1 MINKRVL
8 YEDLNHLICSSFSRL
23 STKKKIAISYGGA
36 FSGIKGGPQV
46 KIGLLQ
52 NKFPEHRFFFNL
64 VYLVS
69 GALYLNKRTIDF
81 LSDKKIP
88 IVLNQNGV
96 GYPAWTKDWETI
108 NKRMSHAHAAA
119 NHIFYQSEFCKR
131 NAEKYLGTTNGQSE
145 ILYNGVDTDFFTP
158 GTQENQK
165 KESFKLL
172 MTGHMRQ
179 SSMGV
184 LKRTIEAISI
194 ANKRGICVA
203 LQVAGFIP
211 DDIKTVI
218 YSFIDDMNVRS
229 FIDLTGPYTRLEA
242 PTLLGSADGF
252 VSLKYN
258 DPCPNSIL
266 EALSCGLPVLYS
278 KSGGTPELVGEKS
291 GIGLNVPESYE
302 DFFYPEPSDIADG
315 ILNLFERK
323 EIFSVEARNRAV
335 QMFSLTN
342 WLHRHEKIFMNL
354 LQEK

>member
-1 MINKRVL
+1 MINKRIL
-8 YEDLNHLICSSFSRL
+8 YEYLNHLICSSLSEFSTQKR
-23 STKKKIAISYGGA
+23 IAISYGGA
-36 FSGIKGGPQV
+36 FSGTKGGPQV

-52 NKFPEHRFFFNL
+52 KRFPEHRFFFNL

-81 LSDKKIP
+81 LSDKRIP

-96 GYPAWTKDWETI
+96 GYPAWTKDWEII
-108 NKRMSHAHAAA
+108 NKRMSYAHGAA

-131 NAEKYLGTTNGQSE
+131 NAEKYLGTINGQSE

-158 GTQENQK
+158 CTQENK
-165 KESFKLL
+165 KIEPFKLL

-184 LKRTIEAISI
+184 LKRTIEAMSI
-194 ANKRGICVA
+194 VNKKGLYA
-203 LQVAGFIP
+203 TLQIAGFIP

-266 EALSCGLPVLYS
+266 EALSCGLPILYS
-278 KSGGTPELVGEKS
+278 KSGGTPELVGERA

-302 DFFYPEPSDIADG
+302 DFFYPEVNDIADG
-315 ILNLFERK
+315 ILNLFEQK
-323 EIFSVEARNRAV
+323 DIFAVEARNRAV
-335 QMFSLTN
+335 QMFSLTH
-342 WLHRHEKIFMNL
+342 WLHRHEEIFMKV